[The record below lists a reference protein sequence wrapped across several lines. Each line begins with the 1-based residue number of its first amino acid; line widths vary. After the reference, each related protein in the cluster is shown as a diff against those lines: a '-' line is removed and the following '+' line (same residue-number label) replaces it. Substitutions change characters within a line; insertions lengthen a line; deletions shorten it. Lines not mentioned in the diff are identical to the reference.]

1 MTNFSKTQFD
11 DFRKRLNNRQ
21 GKLRDEIREEL
32 LRSDEEHYIDLAGS
46 VHDAGE
52 ESVAD
57 LLADLNIAIIDRQVN
72 EIRQIEAA
80 LMRMAD
86 GTYGVCVECGNTI
99 EIERLQNIPSA
110 ARCMRCQSQREANY
124 ADEETPTL

>member
-1 MTNFSKTQFD
+1 MIRPADRHKLDYFVTEHLHMTNFSKTQFD

-86 GTYGVCVECGNTI
+86 GTYGVCVECGNTPF
-99 EIERLQNIPSA
+99 EGLS
-110 ARCMRCQSQREANY
+110 
-124 ADEETPTL
+124 

>member
-1 MTNFSKTQFD
+1 MTNFTKTQLN
-11 DFRKRLNNRQ
+11 DFRKCLNDRE

-32 LRSDEEHYIDLAGS
+32 LRSDEERYIDLAGR

-57 LLADLNIAIIDRQVN
+57 LLTDLNIATIDRQVN

-86 GTYGVCVECGNTI
+86 GTYGVCVDCGNTI
-99 EIERLQNIPSA
+99 DIERLQNIPSA
-110 ARCMRCQSQREANY
+110 ARCTRCQSQHETNY
-124 ADEETPTL
+124 AHEGTPTL